1 MARSEGLTRF
11 TMELVTAGVTG
22 LAGAVVV
29 VGAREFGIGWGV
41 AGPEPG
47 YFPFYIGIFIIL
59 GSLGTVIT
67 TLVRRHRERRIFLD
81 AEQARRIA
89 IFCGP
94 MLGFVIAAG
103 VLGLYV
109 ATALYLFG
117 VMRWQG
123 GYKIGFATLVS
134 VGTAVAFYFIFDYWF
149 QVPLLKGPILNW
161 LGIY

>member
-1 MARSEGLTRF
+1 MPRSAGLTRF
-11 TMELVTAGVTG
+11 AMELVVAGATG
-22 LAGAVVV
+22 LIGAVVV
-29 VGAREFGIGWGV
+29 AGAREFGTGWGV

-47 YFPFYIGIFIIL
+47 YFPFYIGILIVI
-59 GSLGTVIT
+59 GSLGTIVA
-67 TLVRRHRERRIFLD
+67 TLVRRQREQRIFLD
-81 AEQARRIA
+81 AEQARRVA

-94 MLGFVIAAG
+94 MLAFVIVAST
-103 VLGLYV
+103 LGLYV

-123 GYKIGFATLVS
+123 GYKTGFATVVA
-134 VGTAVAFYFIFDYWF
+134 VGTAVGFYFIFDVWF